1 MGGPVA
7 RRLRPVDDDL
17 DTGPFFAAARRGE
30 LVVQRCAGCTAVLH
44 VPRRYC
50 RACGSWESRWDVVP
64 GRAVL
69 HSWTVVTHQVHPAYP
84 VPYTVVLVEL
94 AGDGV
99 RLVGSLPG
107 EPTLVVG
114 MAMQVWFEEVGGGVV
129 QPNWRP
135 AGPLADGPH
144 SHST

>member
-1 MGGPVA
+1 MA
-7 RRLRPVDDDL
+7 RLRPVDDDL

-30 LVVQRCAGCTAVLH
+30 LAVQRCAGCAAVLH

-50 RACGSWESRWDVVP
+50 RECGSWESRWEVVA
-64 GRAVL
+64 GTAEL
-69 HSWTVVTHQVHPAYP
+69 YSWTVVTHQVHPAYP

-94 AGDGV
+94 PGLGV

-107 EPTLVVG
+107 APELEVG
-114 MAMQVWFEEVGGGVV
+114 MAMRVWFEELGGGVV

-135 AGPLADGPH
+135 DPAPATEPQR
-144 SHST
+144 HST